1 MTDYDVFNGDADGLC
16 ALQQLRLADPKPSEL
31 VTGVKRDIQLLQRI
45 SPGPGDA
52 VTVLDISLDSNRAD
66 LQRILDAG
74 ARVTYF
80 DHHFPGDV
88 PEHGAFQPHIDESSG
103 VCTSLLVDRA
113 LQGNHRPWA
122 IVGAAGDNLDGVAFE
137 LAGPLVSGG
146 QWETLRELGRLLNY
160 NGYGRTIQDLHFAPD
175 ALHLRMRPYADP
187 LDFVASETVFAL
199 LKEGY
204 SADMTKA
211 ERLEPLSATAS
222 CAVYVLPDESWARRI
237 SGEIA
242 NALVRRFPT
251 RALAVVVPNTSTCY
265 LVSLRVSAEAPNSAS
280 DFCRRFPSG
289 GGRRTAGG
297 INHLPA
303 ASLEA
308 FVRDFRGAFG

>member
-1 MTDYDVFNGDADGLC
+1 MTAYDVFNGDADGLC
-16 ALQQLRLADPKPSEL
+16 ALQQLRLADPKPSKL
-31 VTGVKRDIQLLQRI
+31 VTGVKRDIQLLRRI
-45 SPGPGDA
+45 SPGPGDE

-80 DHHFPGDV
+80 DHHFSGDV
-88 PEHGAFQPHIDESSG
+88 PEHEAFRPHLDDSSG
-103 VCTSLLVDRA
+103 VCTSLLVDRY
-113 LQGNHRPWA
+113 LQGTHRLWA

-146 QWETLRELGRLLNY
+146 DWETLRELGRLLNY
-160 NGYGRTIQDLHFAPD
+160 NGYGRTLQDLHFAPD
-175 ALHLRMRPYADP
+175 ELHRKMRPYADP
-187 LDFVASETVFAL
+187 LDFIASEPVFSL
-199 LKEGY
+199 LREGY
-204 SADMTKA
+204 SADMAKA
-211 ERLEPLSATAS
+211 EGLEPLSASAS
-222 CAVYVLPDESWARRI
+222 CAVYVLPDEAWTRRI

-242 NALVRRFPT
+242 NALVRRFPS

-265 LVSLRVSAEAPNSAS
+265 LVSLRVPAEAPNSAS
-280 DFCRRFPSG
+280 EFCGRFPSG

-308 FVRDFRGAFG
+308 FVRDFRSVFA